1 MFEDKI
7 REAEII
13 FEEVKKNATLRLEV
27 LKLDAV
33 HHVAKLSANLITN
46 TFTLICATLAFLFGT
61 VTLGFFFSD
70 LFHSFALGFG
80 GLTLFYILVAIGV
93 SMTKTSL
100 IEPGLI
106 NFTIR
111 KFLSI
116 QNNGDKK
123 EQEH

>member
-46 TFTLICATLAFLFGT
+46 TFTVICVRWLSSSEPLRLASFSQICLTVLHSALVVLLYFTYWSQFL
-61 VTLGFFFSD
+61 
-70 LFHSFALGFG
+70 
-80 GLTLFYILVAIGV
+80 
-93 SMTKTSL
+93 
-100 IEPGLI
+100 
-106 NFTIR
+106 
-111 KFLSI
+111 
-116 QNNGDKK
+116 
-123 EQEH
+123 